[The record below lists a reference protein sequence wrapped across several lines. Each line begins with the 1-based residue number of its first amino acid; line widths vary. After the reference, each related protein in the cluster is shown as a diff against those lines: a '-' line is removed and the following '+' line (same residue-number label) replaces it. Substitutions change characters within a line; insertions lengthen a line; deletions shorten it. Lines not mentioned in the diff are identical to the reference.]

1 MTQTAIC
8 LAERNI
14 VVNFEMLQAELLILY
29 LTALWNCVVKLQ
41 RNHNENEHL
50 LVFEGNGFTYLTVPP
65 LLSSPSAEDKK
76 LCFTDHRSEAWD
88 PLSDICCLRDPGHV
102 HAHVHH
108 GEITEDILLEQCM
121 EEAGCALPMAW
132 ELGSV
137 LTPVSTCVEESGP
150 HEHEEGCGHNKIA
163 HGDHYDWLIP
173 LKDGSYVLSHAQ
185 ETVEGP
191 SQFIEHG
198 RLVKVGESL
207 GQLKRRQ
214 PKQLVDLF
222 IYEGPKRKGY
232 ESIPTAPVDPIVEK
246 DSGCIS
252 LASPR
257 APPAA
262 PNEIIQM
269 SIPRGFKGPGMT
281 KTTFDVMGICCPSEI
296 PLIKKILEPLA
307 GVEEVSVNTTSKT
320 VVVLH
325 DPAIV
330 ADVQIVKVLNE
341 ARLDATIHQRGVRRM
356 THKWPSPWT
365 IGSGLLICVA
375 FFHYLWSPLK
385 WVALGSVA
393 VAVPPIVVRSFV
405 ALRRF
410 VLDINCLMLIAVGG
424 AIALGDYLEAGSI
437 AFLFTLADWLESRSS
452 DKAREAISTVADLAP
467 RSAVLMDGHKVAV
480 EDVSIGTLLAV
491 KAGELIPIDG
501 EVVSGKSSVDESN
514 ITGESRPIE
523 KAEGALV
530 WAGAVNL
537 SGYLTVRTTALAE
550 DSAVSRMVRLVEDA
564 QTQHS
569 RTEQLVEKI
578 AKYYTPVIVVS
589 AVLVAAIPWAVH
601 AHNPKHWVYFALVLL
616 VVACPCALVI
626 STPVVTTCG
635 IAQAARAGLLV
646 RGGSYL
652 EMLGKIKKIAMDKTG
667 TLTEGHFR
675 VLNVHAVGN
684 SADVEKRIL
693 YWIACVENKSS
704 HPLAPALVGY
714 ARLSGVEP
722 TGDVTDFEIISGEGV
737 SAVVDGHSVKIGN
750 ARLASRCAAFEDTQS
765 QAMIEQWSS
774 QGATVGWV
782 VVNERVLGI
791 FGVADSLRPEAVEAV
806 TSLKK
811 MGVQVVMLTGDS
823 EAAAAA
829 VHNKLGDI
837 EVHSQLLP
845 EDKVNLVKELKT
857 HGVTAMIGDGIND
870 APALA
875 VADIGVAM
883 GVAGSA
889 VAMETA
895 DVALMTND
903 LRKLAVAIQL
913 GNSCRWKIIQ
923 NVSLS
928 FFTKLTIIVIAAAGY
943 PSLWAAVL
951 ADVGTCLVVIFNSM
965 RLLNWKR
972 GVVLPKFE
980 SKGKH
985 HHLQSHAHHHHVLD
999 EHHHHHVLEEHHDCQ
1014 HTEAGNQDADDIKTY
1029 DCNQSNDSSHHDH
1042 GGRGHHGHHHH
1053 LRVPCW
1059 PRRQHN
1065 REKKERSCSS
1075 RKCCKGRSS
1084 RAMPKDSCG
1093 QETGNG
1099 LNVMCNAEC
1108 ASQCTGAASDTKST
1122 VGCRVD
1128 KKVHNDMRNTSNYED
1143 CCSGGDRDPARSC
1156 CTEVTNRRHE
1166 HSHSH
1171 GKKQEPLSLQ
1181 ATCSEENGG
1190 VHICSGKESVIC
1202 LSRLV
1207 RRSLNCCSAAH
1218 SGSHRSCNDGSYQP
1232 PEKVLP
1238 GTSV

>member
-1 MTQTAIC
+1 MD
-8 LAERNI
+8 
-14 VVNFEMLQAELLILY
+14 
-29 LTALWNCVVKLQ
+29 
-41 RNHNENEHL
+41 
-50 LVFEGNGFTYLTVPP
+50 
-65 LLSSPSAEDKK
+65 SSTSRVSLGRVQEAMH
-76 LCFTDHRSEAWD
+76 HRGDAWD
-88 PLSDICCLRDPGHV
+88 TLSDICCLQDSVHI

-108 GEITEDILLEQCM
+108 GEITEDILLEHCM
-121 EEAGCALPMAW
+121 EDAGCALPMAW

-137 LTPVSTCVEESGP
+137 LTPVSTCVEESG
-150 HEHEEGCGHNKIA
+150 HEHQEGCGHNKIA

-185 ETVEGP
+185 ETIEGR

-207 GQLKRRQ
+207 GQLKRR

-232 ESIPTAPVDPIVEK
+232 ESIPTPPVNPIVEK
-246 DSGCIS
+246 DSVKIVKSPSHGCIS

-281 KTTFDVMGICCPSEI
+281 KTTFDVMGICCPSEV

-307 GVEEVSVNTTSKT
+307 GVEEVSVNPTSKT
-320 VVVLH
+320 VIVLH

-393 VAVPPIVVRSFV
+393 VAAPPIVVRSFV

-467 RSAVLMDGHKVAV
+467 RSAVLMDGQKVAV

-514 ITGESRPIE
+514 ITGESMPVE

-530 WAGAVNL
+530 WAGAMNL
-537 SGYLTVRTTALAE
+537 SGYMTIRTTALAE

-675 VLNVHAVGN
+675 VLNIHAVDN
-684 SADVEKRIL
+684 SADEKRIL
-693 YWIACVENKSS
+693 HWIACVENKSS

-750 ARLASRCAAFEDTQS
+750 ARLASRCGGFEDTRS
-765 QAMIEQWSS
+765 QAIIEQCSS

-806 TSLKK
+806 TNLKK
-811 MGVQVVMLTGDS
+811 MGAQVVMLTGDS
-823 EAAAAA
+823 DAAAAA
-829 VHNKLGDI
+829 VHSKLGDI

-845 EDKVNLVKELKT
+845 EDKVNLVKELKI

-903 LRKLAVAIQL
+903 LRKLVVAIKL

-928 FFTKLTIIVIAAAGY
+928 FFTKLTIIIIAAAGY

-965 RLLNWKR
+965 RILNWKR
-972 GVVLPKFE
+972 GVVLPKFG
-980 SKGKH
+980 SKGK
-985 HHLQSHAHHHHVLD
+985 HHLQSHAHHHHVLEASNSE
-999 EHHHHHVLEEHHDCQ
+999 EHHHCQ
-1014 HTEAGNQDADDIKTY
+1014 HTEAGNQDADDSRLKTY
-1029 DCNQSNDSSHHDH
+1029 DCNQSNELRHDH
-1042 GGRGHHGHHHH
+1042 GGRGHHAHHHH
-1053 LRVPCW
+1053 GLRVPCW
-1059 PRRQHN
+1059 PRRQHK

-1075 RKCCKGRSS
+1075 MKCCRSS

-1108 ASQCTGAASDTKST
+1108 ASQCAEVVPDSRVCAARKSCTAAALDMKST

-1128 KKVHNDMRNTSNYED
+1128 KKVHNDMQNISSYED
-1143 CCSGGDRDPARSC
+1143 CCSGGDLARSC

-1171 GKKQEPLSLQ
+1171 GKKQEPLFLQ

-1190 VHICSGKESVIC
+1190 VHICSRKESVIC

-1207 RRSLNCCSAAH
+1207 RRSSNCCSAAH
-1218 SGSHRSCNDGSYQP
+1218 SGIHVSSNDGPYHPS
-1232 PEKVLP
+1232 EKVTLA
-1238 GTSV
+1238 